1 MDHLPI
7 FYDVK
12 GKPVI
17 IVGSGT
23 LAARRADM
31 ARRAGAK
38 ILLFADK
45 LSEEFIDLEKD
56 ECFEHIRDTL
66 EQKHFKGVALAYAA
80 TENDERDRQ
89 VHDLARAASVPVN
102 VADSP
107 DLCDFITPSIL
118 DRSPLVVGIS
128 TAGTSPILGRMIK
141 ARLET
146 MIPAA
151 YGQFSNFLG
160 HYRHEVLSRIKDG
173 ALRRRFW
180 ERVMDGPVLDFVLS
194 GHEDDASA
202 EMEHELSSF
211 ADGDH
216 KNAVGEV
223 YLIGAGPGDPDLL
236 TFRALRLMQRAD
248 IVLYD
253 RLVGDG
259 ILNLVRR
266 DAERVY
272 VGKQAKDHSVPQ
284 EEISQWLVD
293 YARQGK
299 RVLRLKGGDSFIFG
313 RGGEEIETLSAEGI
327 PFQVVP
333 GITSASGAAT
343 YAGLPLPH
351 RDHAQAVIFVTG
363 HGKDGRFDLEWETL
377 IQPSQ
382 TVCIYM
388 GLTHLPELMGEF
400 IRRGADKDLAAA
412 AIFNGTR
419 RNQHVITGTISTL
432 SKEVAASELRGP
444 AMIVIGTVVTL
455 REKLNWFEPGSKR
468 REIAEVHSKDTIR
481 P

>member
-12 GKPVI
+12 NKPVI
-17 IVGSGT
+17 IVGGGT
-23 LAARRADM
+23 LGARRADM
-31 ARRAGAK
+31 ALRAGAK
-38 ILLFADK
+38 VLQFAK
-45 LSEEFIDLEKD
+45 ILSEEFIDIKKNEK
-56 ECFEHIRDTL
+56 FTHITEPL
-66 EQKHFKGVALAYAA
+66 AAHHFKDARLAYAA
-80 TENDERDRQ
+80 TENDELDKT
-89 VHDLARAASVPVN
+89 VHQLATAASVPVN

-128 TAGTSPILGRMIK
+128 TAGTSPMLGRMIK

-160 HYRHEVLSRIKDG
+160 GYRQQVMERINDG
-173 ALRRRFW
+173 AIRRRFW
-180 ERVMDGPVLDFVLS
+180 ERVMDGPVLDHVLS
-194 GHEDDASA
+194 GHEAEAEA
-202 EMEHELSSF
+202 EMDRELNSY
-211 ADGDH
+211 ADGSH

-223 YLIGAGPGDPDLL
+223 YLVGAGPGDPDLL

-248 IVLYD
+248 VVLYD

-272 VGKQAKDHSVPQ
+272 VGKEAKDHSVPQ

-293 YARQGK
+293 FAREGK
-299 RVLRLKGGDSFIFG
+299 RVLRLKGGDPFIFG
-313 RGGEEIETLSAEGI
+313 RGGEEIETLAAEGI

-333 GITSASGAAT
+333 GITSASGAST
-343 YAGLPLPH
+343 YAGIPLTH
-351 RDHAQAVIFVTG
+351 RDHAQACIFVTG
-363 HGKDGRFDLEWETL
+363 HGKDGRFDLDWESL

-412 AIFNGTR
+412 AIFHGTR
-419 RNQHVITGTISTL
+419 RNQQVITGSISTL
-432 SKEVAASELRGP
+432 SKNVAASELRGP
-444 AMIVIGTVVTL
+444 AMIVIGSVVTL
-455 REKLNWFEPGSKR
+455 REKLNWYEPGIRKR
-468 REIAEVHSKDTIR
+468 DITEAHSDKTIR

>member
-7 FYDVK
+7 FFDVK
-12 GKPVI
+12 NQPVI
-17 IVGSGT
+17 IVGGGT

-31 ARRAGAK
+31 TLRAGAK
-38 ILLFADK
+38 VLQFAET
-45 LSEEFIDLEKD
+45 LSDEFIDIKQNPNFTHLTEPLAA
-56 ECFEHIRDTL
+56 H
-66 EQKHFKGVALAYAA
+66 HFKDARLAYGA
-80 TENDERDRQ
+80 TENDQADKH
-89 VHDLARAASVPVN
+89 VYDLAKAASVPVN

-118 DRSPLVVGIS
+118 DRSPLIVAIY

-146 MIPAA
+146 MLPAA
-151 YGQFSNFLG
+151 YGQFTNFLG
-160 HYRHEVLSRIKDG
+160 QYRAEVMNRIKDG

-180 ERVMDGPVLDFVLS
+180 ERVMDGPVLDHVLS
-194 GHEDDASA
+194 GHNEDAIA
-202 EMEHELSSF
+202 EINRELNSF
-211 ADGDH
+211 TDGGHQH
-216 KNAVGEV
+216 KTGEV
-223 YLIGAGPGDPDLL
+223 YLVGAGPGDPDLL

-284 EEISQWLVD
+284 EDISKWLVE
-293 YARQGK
+293 YARKGK
-299 RVLRLKGGDSFIFG
+299 RVLRLKGGDPFIFG
-313 RGGEEIETLSAEGI
+313 RGGEEIETLSEHGI
-327 PFQVVP
+327 PFQIVP

-343 YAGLPLPH
+343 YAGIPLTH
-351 RDHAQAVIFVTG
+351 RDHAQACIFVTG
-363 HGKDGRFDLEWETL
+363 HGKDGRFDLDWESL

-388 GLTHLPELMGEF
+388 GLIHLTELMGEF
-400 IRRGADKDLAAA
+400 IRRGADRDLPAA
-412 AIFNGTR
+412 AIFKGTR
-419 RNQHVITGTISTL
+419 REQTVITGTIATL
-432 SKEVAASELRGP
+432 PKQVIQSELRGP
-444 AMIVIGTVVTL
+444 AMIIIGSVVSL
-455 REKLNWFEPGSKR
+455 RDKLKWYEPDQPKR
-468 REIAEVHSKDTIR
+468 DIAEIHSKDTIR